1 MTESAGTPTGPD
13 GPDGGDGGDDAV
25 GERTGGGAEH
35 HVPPPLAPEDTPG
48 PDAQTDTGR
57 EADTGPGA
65 GADSDPGPTPGPDS
79 GTDAGTGT
87 GTDSGTGA
95 DPADVTVPPSGSD
108 ADADADAVAERIP
121 HAAPDGDSA
130 PAPGGAPAAAGHL
143 GAPLGVAPDGPAAD
157 PEGPRRKR
165 RWLRWTALGVSVVLL
180 SGSATAWWFY
190 RKLDGNITTDTA
202 TAVEL
207 ETFEKERPVQV
218 SLDAKNILLMGS
230 DTRRGEGN
238 SKYGRD
244 DGGSQRADTVI
255 LLHIAADRQSSTSM
269 SIPRDL
275 MTTIPSCRR
284 PDGSRT
290 EERLGQ
296 FNSAFET
303 GGAACAI
310 RTVEKMT
317 GVRIDHHMVVDFRG
331 FTKMV
336 DAVDGVEVCLKEP
349 VDDPDAHLD
358 LPEGRQTLDGE
369 QALGYVRARKSIG
382 NGSDTERMDRQQ
394 QFLGSLVKKVQSDG
408 VLLNPGKL
416 YPVLDAATKS
426 LTTDPGLDSLKDL
439 YDLTRSLRN
448 VPTENVQFLTVP
460 RRPWANDRN
469 RDELVQPQA
478 SVLFRQLREDSPITV
493 LTPGAK
499 AAADANAN
507 AAQKNAPSPGAV
519 RSADPRENERT
530 DSAGK
535 PSRPPSGSPGASASP
550 TNSPSFSGTNA
561 AVGVCD

>member
-1 MTESAGTPTGPD
+1 MGIVPD
-13 GPDGGDGGDDAV
+13 GPDG
-25 GERTGGGAEH
+25 T
-35 HVPPPLAPEDTPG
+35 PE
-48 PDAQTDTGR
+48 A
-57 EADTGPGA
+57 
-65 GADSDPGPTPGPDS
+65 
-79 GTDAGTGT
+79 
-87 GTDSGTGA
+87 
-95 DPADVTVPPSGSD
+95 
-108 ADADADAVAERIP
+108 
-121 HAAPDGDSA
+121 
-130 PAPGGAPAAAGHL
+130 
-143 GAPLGVAPDGPAAD
+143 
-157 PEGPRRKR
+157 PRRKR
-165 RWLRWTALGVSVVLL
+165 HWLRWTALGVSVVLL

-190 RKLDGNITTDTA
+190 RKLDSNITTDTA

-207 ETFEKERPVQV
+207 ETFEKERPVPI
-218 SLDAKNILLMGS
+218 SLDAKNLLLMGS

-284 PDGSRT
+284 PDGSRSG
-290 EERLGQ
+290 EHFGQ

-303 GGAACAI
+303 GGAACTI
-310 RTVEKMT
+310 RTVERMT

-349 VDDPDAHLD
+349 VDDPDAHLN
-358 LPEGRQTLDGE
+358 LPAGRQTLNGE
-369 QALGYVRARKSIG
+369 EALGYVRARKSIG

-426 LTTDPGLDSLKDL
+426 LMTDPGLDSLKDL

-460 RRPWANDRN
+460 RRPWTQNIN

-478 SVLFRQLREDSPITV
+478 SLLFRQLREDSPITV
-493 LTPGAK
+493 RTPGAE
-499 AAADANAN
+499 AAGDS
-507 AAQKNAPSPGAV
+507 QRKNTPAPGTERSPGLRDGERTGAGEKPSGTPSPST
-519 RSADPRENERT
+519 SA
-530 DSAGK
+530 
-535 PSRPPSGSPGASASP
+535 ASP
-550 TNSPSFSGTNA
+550 ANSPSFSGTNA

>member
-1 MTESAGTPTGPD
+1 MTESAGTPAGSD
-13 GPDGGDGGDDAV
+13 GPDGDGGDDAA
-25 GERTGGGAEH
+25 GERAGAGAEH
-35 HVPPPLAPEDTPG
+35 RVPPPVEPEGTGGPDPDVTATDPDRDGPTPDATAPDTAG
-48 PDAQTDTGR
+48 PDAKAP
-57 EADTGPGA
+57 ADPAARPGA
-65 GADSDPGPTPGPDS
+65 PDPAPATPGGSTPDS
-79 GTDAGTGT
+79 GNTG
-87 GTDSGTGA
+87 DST
-95 DPADVTVPPSGSD
+95 
-108 ADADADAVAERIP
+108 VAERIP

-130 PAPGGAPAAAGHL
+130 VPP
-143 GAPLGVAPDGPAAD
+143 GPAAD
-157 PEGPRRKR
+157 APPAPRRKR
-165 RWLRWTALGVSVVLL
+165 RWLRWTALGVSVALL
-180 SGSATAWWFY
+180 GGSATAWWFY

-218 SLDAKNILLMGS
+218 SLDAKNVLLMGS
-230 DTRRGEGN
+230 DSRRGEGN

-255 LLHIAADRQSSTSM
+255 LLHIAADRQSSTSV

-275 MTTIPSCRR
+275 MATIPSCRR

-290 EERLGQ
+290 EEHLGQ

-303 GGAACAI
+303 GGAACTI
-310 RTVEKMT
+310 RTVELMT
-317 GVRIDHHMVVDFRG
+317 GVRIDHHIVVDFSG

-349 VDDPDAHLD
+349 VDDPDAHLN

-369 QALGYVRARKSIG
+369 EALGYVRARKSIG

-394 QFLGSLVKKVQSDG
+394 QFLGSLVQKVQSDG
-408 VLLNPGKL
+408 VLLNPAKL

-460 RRPWANDRN
+460 RRPWANNRN

-478 SVLFRQLREDSPITV
+478 SVLFKQLREDLPITI
-493 LTPGAK
+493 LTPGAR
-499 AAADANAN
+499 AAAEADR
-507 AAQKNAPSPGAV
+507 KNGSPSGKPGTSGKSGTPVTSGTEQGPGAGA
-519 RSADPRENERT
+519 STPPGG
-530 DSAGK
+530 AGK
-535 PSRPPSGSPGASASP
+535 PPGDSADTPGAPGSSASP
-550 TNSPSFSGTNA
+550 SNSPSFAGTNA

>member
-1 MTESAGTPTGPD
+1 M
-13 GPDGGDGGDDAV
+13 
-25 GERTGGGAEH
+25 
-35 HVPPPLAPEDTPG
+35 APEDTPG
-48 PDAQTDTGR
+48 PDAETDTGQR
-57 EADTGPGA
+57 TGNGPEAGTGPETETGPEA
-65 GADSDPGPTPGPDS
+65 GADSDTDRDS

-87 GTDSGTGA
+87 DSGTRTGTDSGTETGEA
-95 DPADVTVPPSGSD
+95 SGTGTDPGDVAVPPSGPADGTD
-108 ADADADAVAERIP
+108 AAAERIP
-121 HAAPDGDSA
+121 HAAPDGDSVPLPGPGQA
-130 PAPGGAPAAAGHL
+130 GPLGGAPAAGRL
-143 GAPLGVAPDGPAAD
+143 GAPLGAVPDGPGAG
-157 PEGPRRKR
+157 PEGARRKR
-165 RWLRWTALGVSVVLL
+165 RWLRWTALGVSVALL

-190 RKLDGNITTDTA
+190 RKLDSNITTDTA

-310 RTVEKMT
+310 RTVEEMT

-358 LPEGRQTLDGE
+358 LPSGRQTLDGE

-460 RRPWANDRN
+460 RRPWANNPN

-478 SVLFRQLREDSPITV
+478 SILFRQLREDSPITV

-499 AAADANAN
+499 AADADADTDAG
-507 AAQKNAPSPGAV
+507 QKNAPSPGAV

-530 DSAGK
+530 DAAGK
-535 PSRPPSGSPGASASP
+535 PSRPPSGSPDPSASP

>member
-1 MTESAGTPTGPD
+1 MDAEVTESAGTPTGPD

-48 PDAQTDTGR
+48 PDAQTDTGP
-57 EADTGPGA
+57 EADTGPA
-65 GADSDPGPTPGPDS
+65 TGADSDSAPGPDS
-79 GTDAGTGT
+79 GTDAATGT
-87 GTDSGTGA
+87 
-95 DPADVTVPPSGSD
+95 DPADVTVPPDPSPY
-108 ADADADAVAERIP
+108 DADAVAERIP

-130 PAPGGAPAAAGHL
+130 PAPGAEQSGHPGGAPIAAGHL
-143 GAPLGVAPDGPAAD
+143 GAPLGVAPDGPAAG

-460 RRPWANDRN
+460 RRPWANDAN

-499 AAADANAN
+499 AAADATAG
-507 AAQKNAPSPGAV
+507 QKNAPSPGAV